1 MPELPDLEYIA
12 EYLQGTVAHR
22 TIISAEIHKPVIL
35 RLAVAGSL
43 QDAVAGK
50 RIEGVKI
57 HGPFLT
63 MRMTDKFDLV
73 VNLMVAGKIQHQ
85 RPGERPQGHRCL
97 SLSLDDKTILNVCDP
112 ELMAKVYLV
121 PSGEYGVIPKY
132 QSQGTAITGKE
143 FTLDR
148 FLELASLHSRK
159 QVRVFI
165 NDHTIMSSIGNA
177 YADEILFEAGI
188 HPKTFVARLS
198 GEDRSRLYEAIHSV
212 MEWGKTEVKKARKPI
227 HEKVRDHMRVR
238 NRRGEPCP
246 RCGTKIRRE
255 GVRGHD
261 VFFCPQCQPAS
272 RRLFV
277 DWSKVGRPKE

>member
-1 MPELPDLEYIA
+1 MPELPDLQYIA
-12 EYLQGTVAHR
+12 EYLNGTVTHR
-22 TIISAEIHKPVIL
+22 IIISAEIHKPVVL
-35 RLAVAGSL
+35 RLAIEGSF
-43 QDAVAGK
+43 QVAVAGK
-50 RIEGVKI
+50 NIESVKI

-63 MRMTDKFDLV
+63 LHIADAFDLV

-85 RPGERPQGHRCL
+85 RPGERPQGYRCL
-97 SLSLDDKTILNVCDP
+97 SLSLDDESILNVCDP

-121 PSGEYGVIPKY
+121 PCGEYGIIPKY
-132 QSQGTAITGKE
+132 QTQGIAITESE
-143 FTLDR
+143 FTPDR
-148 FLELASLHSRK
+148 FQQLAQVHSRK

-165 NDHTIMSSIGNA
+165 NDHTIISSIGNA

-198 GEDRSRLYEAIHSV
+198 TEDRSRLYEAIRSV
-212 MEWGKTEVKKARKPI
+212 MEWGKAEVKKAGKPI

-238 NRRGEPCP
+238 NRRGESCP

-261 VFFCPQCQPAS
+261 VFFCPHCQPTS
-272 RRLFV
+272 RKLFV
-277 DWSKVGRPKE
+277 DWSKVGGQKE